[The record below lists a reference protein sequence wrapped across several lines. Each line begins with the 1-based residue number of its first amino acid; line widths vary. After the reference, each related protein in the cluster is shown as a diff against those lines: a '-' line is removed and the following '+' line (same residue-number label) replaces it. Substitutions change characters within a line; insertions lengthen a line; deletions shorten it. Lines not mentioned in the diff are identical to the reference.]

1 MSYEAARIA
10 AYDQAMAQIRDLVQ
24 MVHDHHQA
32 GICDGRCP
40 GLKVLTDLDKRPHLA
55 WLDLLVAALIRIEE
69 LQSDPETAAPHEH
82 TATCLLYGCDRRG
95 SLAGFGS
102 DIIPKPAGRWAW
114 ILGRKR

>member
-40 GLKVLTDLDKRPHLA
+40 GLKVLTDLVRRPHLV
-55 WLDLLVAALIRIEE
+55 WLDLLLAALIRIEE
-69 LQSDPETAAPHEH
+69 LQSEPQAGAIVPELRQPVPA
-82 TATCLLYGCDRRG
+82 DQQ
-95 SLAGFGS
+95 
-102 DIIPKPAGRWAW
+102 PKPAGRWAR
-114 ILGRKR
+114 ILRGKR